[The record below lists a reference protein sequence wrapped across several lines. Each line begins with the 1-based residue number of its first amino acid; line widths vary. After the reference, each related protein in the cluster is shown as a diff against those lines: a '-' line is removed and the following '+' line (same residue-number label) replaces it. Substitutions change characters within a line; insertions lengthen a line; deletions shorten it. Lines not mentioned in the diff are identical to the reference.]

1 MAASQRTFGAYRD
14 LAAVSGIPYAGLAGG
29 VADYAA
35 AASLSTSG
43 GGRWERM
50 LLPPRALDRIS
61 IGTPVPILGGSVS
74 LGLAYVKPAQGRT
87 NRIANVSYGEEG
99 DARERADSSGCATI
113 RGGASMVAAA
123 TPMAASRTELST
135 AGSMPSTT
143 ARWRR
148 SSQCRRG
155 DLRLG
160 EPRPHHPFRTSLR
173 GQREREA
180 PRGCSVKTFDL
191 RVRTN
196 RSNIA
201 TVRDVDA
208 NRREG
213 RANLGKEQIE
223 IDSAI
228 ASGESDLSD
237 TQSVNN
243 FPCRDGSGDF
253 PAILPI
259 TLPGQ
264 A

>member
-87 NRIANVSYGEEG
+87 NRIENVSYGEEG

-180 PRGCSVKTFDL
+180 TRLFCKDFRFEGPHKPVKHRYGSRRRCQPPRGSGEPRK
-191 RVRTN
+191 RTN
-196 RSNIA
+196 RDRQCNSQ
-201 TVRDVDA
+201 
-208 NRREG
+208 RR
-213 RANLGKEQIE
+213 I
-223 IDSAI
+223 
-228 ASGESDLSD
+228 
-237 TQSVNN
+237 
-243 FPCRDGSGDF
+243 
-253 PAILPI
+253 
-259 TLPGQ
+259 
-264 A
+264 